1 MLKKMI
7 AFVTV
12 LCCLML
18 VAEEVPAASV
28 SKLNRRVRDAKIV
41 MEEMQQ
47 MPDTAIPSDLLK
59 KCAGIAI
66 YPSVIKGAFGI
77 GGQYGQ
83 GVLLAK
89 NDAGEW
95 SPPVFVSLGGASIGF
110 QIGGQAADIILVIMG
125 KRGVESFSHN
135 NVTLGGDA
143 SVAAGPVG
151 RNAQMDTDILL
162 KAGVFSY
169 SRTKGLFAG
178 VSLKGAIVGPMK
190 NLNEDYYGDV
200 DIDDILFSDKI
211 EPTEQGEELINLL
224 KQY

>member
-1 MLKKMI
+1 MVMKKI
-7 AFVTV
+7 ISVIVCFVFLFAADV
-12 LCCLML
+12 F
-18 VAEEVPAASV
+18 AASV
-28 SKLNRRVRDAKIV
+28 SKLDGRIKDARIV
-41 MEEMQQ
+41 MEEMQE
-47 MPDTAIPSDLLK
+47 MPDTSIPSDLVK

-89 NDAGEW
+89 DDAGNW

-178 VSLKGAIVGPMK
+178 ISLKGAIVGPMK
-190 NLNEDYYGDV
+190 NLNKDYYGDSDV
-200 DIDDILFSDKI
+200 DDILFEGKVK
-211 EPTEQGEELINLL
+211 PTEEGQKLIDLL
-224 KQY
+224 KKY